1 MGKVKFFYGAMGS
14 GKTTKMLAMFDTY
27 NRRKKIRLL
36 LNLVQMIEKENLQVG
51 DQQNQEY

>member
-36 LNLVQMIEKENLQVG
+36 LNLV
-51 DQQNQEY
+51 

>member
-27 NRRKKIRLL
+27 KRRKR
-36 LNLVQMIEKENLQVG
+36 
-51 DQQNQEY
+51 NQL